1 MPKPTYEELL
11 NRTKI
16 QEKENQRLSQTVEML
31 KKDAWIYQKLIES
44 VNSIIL
50 RMDPQGNVKSINAFA
65 QEFFGYP
72 EKEIIGQ
79 NVIGTIVPQT
89 ESSGRDLTAMIKDLG
104 HHPERYINNE
114 NENTKRDG
122 QKVWI
127 AWTNKGIQN
136 EAGNISEILCVGN
149 DISQRQQADIALQ
162 ESEKKFRSVTEQS
175 PNMIFISKNGQIDY
189 CNRRCEEIMGYT
201 IDEFCSQDF
210 DFFNLISPES
220 RETVRS
226 AFEKHMKGKEETL

>member
-1 MPKPTYEELL
+1 MAKPTYEELW
-11 NRTKI
+11 NRAKKLK
-16 QEKENQRLSQTVEML
+16 KENQKLSQTVEML

-44 VNSIIL
+44 ANSIIL
-50 RMDPQGNVKSINAFA
+50 RIDPQGNVNFMNAFA

-72 EKEIIGQ
+72 EKKILGQ

-89 ESSGRDLTAMIKDLG
+89 ESSERDLAAMIKDLG
-104 HHPERYINNE
+104 HHPERYINSE

-149 DISQRQQADIALQ
+149 DIS
-162 ESEKKFRSVTEQS
+162 
-175 PNMIFISKNGQIDY
+175 
-189 CNRRCEEIMGYT
+189 
-201 IDEFCSQDF
+201 
-210 DFFNLISPES
+210 
-220 RETVRS
+220 
-226 AFEKHMKGKEETL
+226 